1 MDTKKPAVRTIIFRV
16 LCLVILV
23 AGLKVGCASQEEKPM
38 VVGDYQK
45 QMIALAADFGKLEK
59 EGQDAVQKNGKDA
72 NGILSGLQA
81 MHAKKEADV
90 QKLKSLTPPE
100 KYKELHQVLV
110 EWKTKEFDNETR
122 MLDGMRR
129 YSMNQ
134 SKEIEGEMD
143 ALSKES
149 EDIMKVYDAK
159 TQAIAKNNGFKSV
172 DQFLS
177 AK

>member
-16 LCLVILV
+16 LCLVILI
-23 AGLKVGCASQEEKPM
+23 AGLKVGCASGDEKPLAIS
-38 VVGDYQK
+38 DYQK

-72 NGILSGLQA
+72 AGILSGLQA

-100 KYKELHQVLV
+100 KYKELHESLI
-110 EWKTKEFDNETR
+110 EWKSREFDNETK

-129 YSMNQ
+129 YAMGQ
-134 SKEIEGEMD
+134 SKEVESEMD

-149 EDIMKVYDAK
+149 DDIMKLYDAK
-159 TQAIAKNNGFKSV
+159 TQAIAKKNGFNTV